1 MRLNRL
7 LGVASNPEPAEGHRA
22 RAGVVRVLSVAAVAA
37 ARAGALPCPFV
48 ARGKNAYATTVTR
61 PRASIHG
68 HQRRRGV
75 RGDAGGVPARGG
87 ADSRVA

>member
-37 ARAGALPCPFV
+37 AACALSALP
-48 ARGKNAYATTVTR
+48 AMAA
-61 PRASIHG
+61 
-68 HQRRRGV
+68 
-75 RGDAGGVPARGG
+75 
-87 ADSRVA
+87 